1 MELSDYYLP
10 ARSAWS
16 RVPPHSSKS
25 GRSGS
30 SWKIGSAMLI
40 VISMLVLIAVLAI
53 AGLALWMGALR
64 TDSKTAVVGFAGQFR
79 VVRGEKY
86 NPMLKLNTSMVFRE
100 KEQKYKNIFELL
112 FRRSVLGP
120 AYKQT
125 MIDKFE
131 NNTLKVFFR
140 LYLDRRKIPR
150 SITNVEDTIEDII
163 ANETYSISS
172 LFKDMELDLT
182 SVSVKRLNAEG
193 SNQKQSPTT
202 QSQQRNTMITKNG
215 ILRPNRNVTLVSTP
229 KLKQQQQ
236 MRPTE
241 SIEQQQHESSL
252 DVSEIDFNQQSHQP
266 TVKGTFTATKL
277 NVSRSTTQTN
287 RNKDDETTA
296 MSAETTTPTATSS
309 SSSGSSS
316 TLDPTTTK
324 IESTVKVRP
333 SSSSSSSSSTPISS
347 TSGISDKVESA
358 TTDPTSTASASAT
371 SVAGSTTST
380 KTSAITTT
388 ATATAAA
395 TTTTTTAVKLASIT
409 TTTTD
414 RVLDT
419 SEKIVN
425 EFREP
430 DFETSPWKPIVP
442 PHLAMDLPKVGLD
455 VVTTSSTDA
464 SIKGTEN
471 PTTIIDASRE
481 TDALMS
487 VSTLIPPML
496 SSMDD
501 EDSVFPHDRLVPEDM
516 VNFRP
521 NGKFKPSTIGVQ
533 SPEDE
538 KTTIETS
545 GQLHPDSYDVRL
557 KTSSNVNEEPSTT
570 YINHNQDFMG
580 GKISTYPIYNEG
592 DSEPTILTGIGVAEP
607 VLESE
612 LDLES
617 RNKYSEIMADEP
629 DNSNATNTKENIEN
643 HHHVSQE
650 SEPKQPVYTSYKTPD
665 LNGGSKPPLVRNPG
679 TLKPFSHTIP
689 VDKINPIQDEIV
701 ISSEPKESPK
711 KDKPTKRPPGSIIP
725 NLERI
730 VEIETFVKDNSEE
743 VNSKKDTSTLTT
755 TSTSTS
761 TTTTTTT
768 TTTSTSTT
776 TTAPPTTSI
785 TSSTTE
791 KITDFDAFNETSIDE
806 SPILIQPVIGSV
818 VGIAAIEEIDVDVP
832 KNLSSVQ
839 VNIEPIIPELKVSE
853 SQTST
858 PQINLSETSSQPSTS
873 EQSTMRTYNDTSKP
887 NVVVDLVTLA
897 PVKSNSGVGRPIRP
911 RPKIDKNKRPQTI
924 ATRLSVTN
932 ANSSADTIL
941 LERIFGL
948 QNNTLQKPQG
958 HKDVIEEPAMATLG
972 QIVEVVTTIST
983 KVSSSIQADQIPSTF
998 ESAVVSVKNQTSE
1011 NSTKAAD
1018 DKVDAIQNKEQYLMD
1033 NLRKLAAIRTGNEKP
1048 TKTRSEATQAPP
1060 LPMRTKPSNIIDLE
1074 KLKKIADVIAKGNK
1088 TFGITLP
1095 KETTLNF
1102 TFSRDGIPV
1111 LTKTLTRVEERSD
1124 KMIFPVADFN
1134 ETLDLPC
1141 DGFRCN
1147 DGKCLPR
1154 SAKCNMLG
1162 ECSDSEDEINCTC
1175 AEFLKAQRLDK
1186 KICDGD
1192 VDCWDYSD
1200 EADCDWCKDGQ
1211 FVCGNSK
1218 YCIDQIQV
1226 CDGAPD
1232 CPNGEDEK
1240 KCAALIDEEILQPNL
1255 EQTYRHPFGDDLED
1269 LLSDQPSLAD
1279 RIISDEGN
1287 ADDEN
1292 DDDDDGDDSSSSL
1305 DAIVEDSLLRT
1316 DDNLTDVVSGREIH
1330 KSKNRNNLLRP
1341 PLSSAKTN
1349 SNQAAYPYAKYN
1361 YRPEVNNYN
1370 DRGFLSIRKNGK
1382 WGKLCLS
1389 DELLQRRSL
1398 PWSIEDL
1405 GRAVCKTITYQ
1416 DFAKVEQVQED
1427 RFSRDKNYYSLSLSN
1442 DRPLEKNSLTF
1453 TPTECPNRQVLR
1465 VKCKNFECGIR
1476 TQATTQA
1483 RVVGGGSSSTGSWPW
1498 QVALY
1503 KEGEY
1508 QCGGS
1513 IISDRWIISAA
1524 HCFYKSENE
1533 YWVARI
1539 GTTKRESLPS
1549 PYEQVLRV
1557 DYVVTH
1563 PNYNNT
1569 GYIND
1574 IVLLRLEK
1582 PMTFSDYV
1590 RPVCLP
1596 SREPQ
1601 HDELCTVTG
1610 WGQLYEI
1617 GRIFPETLQEVE
1629 VPVISTGMCI
1639 MQTVFSSL
1647 YRISPGMFCAGYK
1660 AGGRDAC
1667 LGDSGGPLVC
1677 PGPDNK
1683 YTLHGITSNG
1693 FGCGQA
1699 DRPGVY
1705 TKVHYYIGWIQQ
1717 VVARQNPTTATSHC
1731 RGHRCP
1737 LGRCLS
1743 RSRVCNGFHECS
1755 DGSDERNCSG
1765 AASNPDGLFR

>member
-1 MELSDYYLP
+1 MASMCGSSKSHPALTTSSFYRPGAYPYHQSDYYLP

-241 SIEQQQHESSL
+241 SIEQQHESSL

-277 NVSRSTTQTN
+277 NVSRSTTLTN

-333 SSSSSSSSSTPISS
+333 SSSSSSTPISS
-347 TSGISDKVESA
+347 TSGISDKAESA

-380 KTSAITTT
+380 RTSAITTT
-388 ATATAAA
+388 ATATSAA
-395 TTTTTTAVKLASIT
+395 TTTA
-409 TTTTD
+409 
-414 RVLDT
+414 
-419 SEKIVN
+419 KIVN

-464 SIKGTEN
+464 SIKGTDN
-471 PTTIIDASRE
+471 PTTIIDPSRE
-481 TDALMS
+481 TDTVMS
-487 VSTLIPPML
+487 VNTLIPPML

-521 NGKFKPSTIGVQ
+521 NGKFKNKPSTIGIQ

-643 HHHVSQE
+643 HHRVSQE

-701 ISSEPKESPK
+701 ISSESKESLK

-743 VNSKKDTSTLTT
+743 
-755 TSTSTS
+755 
-761 TTTTTTT
+761 
-768 TTTSTSTT
+768 
-776 TTAPPTTSI
+776 
-785 TSSTTE
+785 
-791 KITDFDAFNETSIDE
+791 
-806 SPILIQPVIGSV
+806 PVIGSI

-948 QNNTLQKPQG
+948 QNNTLQKPQV

-1048 TKTRSEATQAPP
+1048 TKTRNEATQAPP

-1102 TFSRDGIPV
+1102 TFSRDGVPV

-1154 SAKCNMLG
+1154 SAKCNMFG

-1175 AEFLKAQRLDK
+1175 AEFLKAQRHDK

-1279 RIISDEGN
+1279 RIISDEDN

-1292 DDDDDGDDSSSSL
+1292 DDDDDDDDDSSSSL

-1341 PLSSAKTN
+1341 SLSSAKTN